1 MHFGFVA
8 SLRAQWMAVRCLNSH
23 SRFIYFWELFFRSTS
38 ESCKCQKCDKHFV
51 EIRFIIGPKWPHS
64 RNWLQRDDYYP
75 QTVCPQ
81 HASNFYEPELS
92 WSLDF
97 GSIFILVAGRARF
110 TATFRFKL
118 ENLLLQTVAWLF
130 LPFLPARSTSFCGYL
145 PCNVGSWEWAWNG
158 FAAANVCPNWTHC
171 LTVIQSI
178 GQKETFFLGCLE
190 AQPSCWLDGRVC
202 WLVSRFICV
211 LIWAINMVN

>member
-130 LPFLPARSTSFCGYL
+130 LPFLPARSTSFLRLPAVQRGKLGMGMKWVCCCKCLSKLDALFDSHPIHWPKGNVFPWLPWSATKLLTRRPGLLTCLSIYL
-145 PCNVGSWEWAWNG
+145 
-158 FAAANVCPNWTHC
+158 
-171 LTVIQSI
+171 
-178 GQKETFFLGCLE
+178 
-190 AQPSCWLDGRVC
+190 RVN
-202 WLVSRFICV
+202 LS
-211 LIWAINMVN
+211 N

>member
-1 MHFGFVA
+1 M
-8 SLRAQWMAVRCLNSH
+8 
-23 SRFIYFWELFFRSTS
+23 
-38 ESCKCQKCDKHFV
+38 

-64 RNWLQRDDYYP
+64 RNWLQRDDYHP
-75 QTVCPQ
+75 QIVCPQ
-81 HASNFYEPELS
+81 HASNFYEPGFLGAWTLAVSSS
-92 WSLDF
+92 WLLAGHDLLPHLDLNLK
-97 GSIFILVAGRARF
+97 ICC
-110 TATFRFKL
+110 FKL
-118 ENLLLQTVAWLF
+118 LHGYFYQHVLQV
-130 LPFLPARSTSFCGYL
+130 FCVYL

-171 LTVIQSI
+171 LAVIQSI